1 MGYVRNAH
9 PGGATNQAPE
19 DGPLLREY
27 GDVTKTEGCGG
38 LTGKEGGETIKELA
52 FFK

>member
-9 PGGATNQAPE
+9 FGGATDQAPE
-19 DGPLLREY
+19 DGALLREY

-38 LTGKEGGETIKELA
+38 LIGKEGGDTIKGLA
-52 FFK
+52 LLK